1 MLRTSKRRRLS
12 PDTCLPVLTRSE
24 LRWLDRSGP
33 LNSCSWKEPVPSPSF
48 SSDCHDALPNRHDPP
63 YWCPDMGPKAP
74 WSWVCGE
81 TQRSGPQR
89 QKPNVKGWF
98 PLAARVFGF
107 PSKESGGGVGN
118 PQLDRVLVSVSEWL
132 LGSFVLILLLS
143 ICQTQPFNQYS
154 QISKGQC

>member
-63 YWCPDMGPKAP
+63 YWWPDMGPKAP

-118 PQLDRVLVSVSEWL
+118 PQSAPDIVCAAYIRVAFHNTL
-132 LGSFVLILLLS
+132 LYSARYWMCSFAILF
-143 ICQTQPFNQYS
+143 ITV
-154 QISKGQC
+154 